1 MIILGECESFLIL
14 FLVRI
19 QKDTFV
25 KAIVIYHVPK
35 SDVIS
40 SSRESHMAGQLQGS
54 IVILGDLCNFYC

>member
-1 MIILGECESFLIL
+1 M
-14 FLVRI
+14 
-19 QKDTFV
+19 